1 MVSSPAIIIW
11 IAAGITAWT
20 TLWMWLVPRTTRR
33 VRAALDARIGDGPLV
48 GMIDL
53 MSCCYCR
60 WVHRVRF
67 EGFDRLPETFR
78 RGGAGGGI
86 VVANHTAGMDPMLVQ
101 TGIRRLIRWMMW
113 ADMMAPALDFAW
125 KAGQV
130 LPVRHGHEDSTTLR
144 QAVRHV
150 KGGGIIGLFPEG
162 AIVRPPGELR
172 PFQPGVGLL
181 ARLTRAPVLVL
192 WIHDTPYAETAW
204 GSLARRSRAVVEFV
218 EVLDL
223 SREKDPAVASEML
236 RDAIARRSDWPRND
250 ESMLETAAATEDEAD

>member
-1 MVSSPAIIIW
+1 MSPPTIAIWVVAGSVVWII
-11 IAAGITAWT
+11 
-20 TLWMWLVPRTTRR
+20 LWMWLIPHATRR
-33 VRAALDARIGDGPLV
+33 VRSALDGRIGDGPLV
-48 GMIDL
+48 GTIDL
-53 MSCCYCR
+53 LSCCYCR

-67 EGFDRLPETFR
+67 EGFERLPDAFR
-78 RGGAGGGI
+78 RGGEGGGI

-150 KGGGIIGLFPEG
+150 KEGGIIGLFPEG
-162 AIVRPPGELR
+162 AIVRPPGEIR

-204 GSLARRSRAVVEFV
+204 GSLARPSRAVVEFV
-218 EVLDL
+218 DVLDL
-223 SREKDPAVASEML
+223 SKEKDATVATEML
-236 RDAIARRSDWPRND
+236 RDAIARRSGWPRNE
-250 ESMLETAAATEDEAD
+250 ESMLELAATTEDQAD

>member
-1 MVSSPAIIIW
+1 MSDPILAISIV
-11 IAAGITAWT
+11 AGIGAWFV
-20 TLWMWLVPRTTRR
+20 LWMWLMPALVARIRSM
-33 VRAALDARIGDGPLV
+33 LDARIGDGPLV
-48 GMIDL
+48 GAIDL
-53 MSCCYCR
+53 ASCCYCR

-67 EGFDRLPETFR
+67 EGFDRLPDTFR
-78 RGGAGGGI
+78 HGGLGGGI

-150 KGGGIIGLFPEG
+150 KEGGIIGLFPEG

-172 PFQPGVGLL
+172 PFQPGIGLL

-204 GSLARRSRAVVEFV
+204 GSLARTSRAVVEFV
-218 EVLDL
+218 DVIDL
-223 SREKDPAVASEML
+223 SAEKDPAVATARL
-236 RDAIARRSDWPRND
+236 RDAIAARSGWPLNED
-250 ESMLETAAATEDEAD
+250 SMLDPPTPSGEPAR

>member
-1 MVSSPAIIIW
+1 MVSPSTIVIW
-11 IAAGITAWT
+11 IVAGITAWVVI
-20 TLWMWLVPRTTRR
+20 WMWLIPVTTRR
-33 VRAALDARIGDGPLV
+33 IRSALDARIGDGPLV
-48 GMIDL
+48 GAIDL
-53 MSCCYCR
+53 ASCCYCR

-67 EGFDRLPETFR
+67 VGFDRLPETFR
-78 RGGAGGGI
+78 QGGEGGGI
-86 VVANHTAGMDPMLVQ
+86 VIANHTAGMDPMLVQ
-101 TGIRRLIRWMMW
+101 TGVRRLVRWMMW

-125 KAGQV
+125 KAGRV
-130 LPVRHGHEDSTTLR
+130 LPVSHGQEDSTTLR

-150 KGGGIIGLFPEG
+150 KEGGIIGLFPEG

-172 PFQPGVGLL
+172 PFQPGIGLL

-223 SREKDPAVASEML
+223 SREKDATVASEML
-236 RDAIARRSDWPRND
+236 RDAIARRSGWPRN
-250 ESMLETAAATEDEAD
+250 ETSMLDLPTAAEDRTD